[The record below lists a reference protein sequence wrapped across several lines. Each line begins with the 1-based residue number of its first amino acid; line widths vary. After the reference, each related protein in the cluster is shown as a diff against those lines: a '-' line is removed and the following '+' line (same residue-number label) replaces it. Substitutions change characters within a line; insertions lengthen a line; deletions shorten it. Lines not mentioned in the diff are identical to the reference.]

1 MNRLKLRAQKLSRSL
16 GTFQILWEDDF
27 HFFLQKLFWNINFLR
42 LTHFILFLSLSFH
55 LLAHTLTSSFFS
67 FFVYVWLSLSKL
79 YFFLFLFFSLP
90 LSLGG
95 NLSLS
100 LSTYLV
106 SSLYLFIHTFFFIPF
121 MLSFT
126 FFLFSL
132 FPIALSFFFSL
143 FLDLSLARAS
153 AWWYRSSSFVSHST
167 FDLLTGTRWLSE
179 NKAQSCQ
186 KALFSTN
193 EVSAVW

>member
-79 YFFLFLFFSLP
+79 YFFLFLFISLP
-90 LSLGG
+90 LY
-95 NLSLS
+95 LSLWIS
-100 LSTYLV
+100 LSHSLPISCPLFNY
-106 SSLYLFIHTFFFIPF
+106 SSILSFLYLLCFRLHFLCLVYFHLHF
-121 MLSFT
+121 LSF
-126 FFLFSL
+126 S
-132 FPIALSFFFSL
+132 LSFSISL
-143 FLDLSLARAS
+143 SRAHKHDDIDQ
-153 AWWYRSSSFVSHST
+153 AA
-167 FDLLTGTRWLSE
+167 LLHIRL
-179 NKAQSCQ
+179 
-186 KALFSTN
+186 LIY
-193 EVSAVW
+193 

>member
-79 YFFLFLFFSLP
+79 YFFLFLFISLP
-90 LSLGG
+90 LSLSLWKSLYLTLYLSRVLSLIIHPYFPFYAFVYIFFVYFIPICSFF
-95 NLSLS
+95 LSLS
-100 LSTYLV
+100 PS
-106 SSLYLFIHTFFFIPF
+106 
-121 MLSFT
+121 
-126 FFLFSL
+126 
-132 FPIALSFFFSL
+132 
-143 FLDLSLARAS
+143 LSLAHAHQLIS
-153 AWWYRSSSFVSHST
+153 IKQLCYT
-167 FDLLTGTRWLSE
+167 FDFWFINRNSMTFR
-179 NKAQSCQ
+179 K
-186 KALFSTN
+186 
-193 EVSAVW
+193 